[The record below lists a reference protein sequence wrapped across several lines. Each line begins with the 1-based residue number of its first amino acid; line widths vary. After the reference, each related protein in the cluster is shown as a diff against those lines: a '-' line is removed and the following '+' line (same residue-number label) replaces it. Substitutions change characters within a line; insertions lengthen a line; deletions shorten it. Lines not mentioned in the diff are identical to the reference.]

1 MCKLLQAGLR
11 RYLKDIPL
19 WICIAVAFLS
29 GAFLGNQIYLMNTP
43 SIDTVCFLVPLL
55 LFSILTSLSLG
66 REFDDGAIR
75 NKIISGHSRASIF
88 FSELILAAASCS
100 TLFFSFFISFA
111 ITNIEDLSRVPFEIG
126 VNVWIGCLL
135 LSILSAVLHSV
146 VTLLL
151 SNRTLAIVINLV
163 LVLVFAFIAGETL
176 SALHQN
182 EYTTH
187 TVYEYDEN
195 GDVFASELVKEKNP
209 HYVGGSK
216 RIFYEALSDTLPCGQ
231 AEEYCDIL
239 NTCLQADGTP
249 TLDENESKALKT
261 HPFYSLAA
269 TALISLLGWVVFRK
283 RPIK

>member
-43 SIDTVCFLVPLL
+43 SINTVCFLVPLL

-111 ITNIEDLSRVPFEIG
+111 ITNIENLSRVPFEIG

-163 LVLVFAFIAGETL
+163 LVLVFVLLTFIFLIYIFIVVFNYLILIYKIILAYIFIFIVCTL
-176 SALHQN
+176 GLNTFGLWFYYAQGKKTFLVYLIGRAPFQAIN
-182 EYTTH
+182 IVINIVITYVLYIPLKKFVFDKWDTTNKRA
-187 TVYEYDEN
+187 VKQ
-195 GDVFASELVKEKNP
+195 ASESGVEEKP
-209 HYVGGSK
+209 
-216 RIFYEALSDTLPCGQ
+216 
-231 AEEYCDIL
+231 EE
-239 NTCLQADGTP
+239 
-249 TLDENESKALKT
+249 K
-261 HPFYSLAA
+261 
-269 TALISLLGWVVFRK
+269 
-283 RPIK
+283 